1 MGYLAGFA
9 AAGGFV
15 DAFEEE
21 VVVAPALG
29 GLRSLGSVD
38 DGATC

>member
-1 MGYLAGFA
+1 MDYLAGFA
-9 AAGGFV
+9 ATGGLV

-21 VVVAPALG
+21 EVGAPAF